1 MPEIVSEHPLEKLFS
16 TFDEEDQAK
25 VMRLTRDR
33 ERRDRF
39 IENFDKKKFHEVQR
53 RIKGEAIQLNKTVKL
68 GTGGR
73 ESKFVSI
80 KEEVDQEEPNVEM

>member
-39 IENFDKKKFHEVQR
+39 IENFDKKKFHEV
-53 RIKGEAIQLNKTVKL
+53 
-68 GTGGR
+68 
-73 ESKFVSI
+73 
-80 KEEVDQEEPNVEM
+80 